1 MKDLKNVKL
10 FLMDM
15 DGTVYIGDKKIEGAF
30 EALEELRRHGRK
42 VLFLTNNSSKT
53 AADYVKKLSSMGY
66 PATEKDIFSSG
77 EATIRFLQENR
88 PSKKVL
94 LLANSAVYKQ
104 FQEAGI
110 NLVKEGADLVLVCF
124 DTELDYK
131 KLTAACNHLFE
142 GKEYIVSHPDLV
154 CPANPHS
161 IPDVGSFMALIKA
174 VTGRDPDL
182 IIGKPYK
189 TMAEYVAKD
198 FGLCP
203 DEIAMVGDRLYTDI
217 KFATNNG
224 MTGILVLTGETT
236 LADLAKSDVK
246 PDCVLDTFHD
256 VLDRI

>member
-1 MKDLKNVKL
+1 MSDVKNIKL

-30 EALEELRRHGRK
+30 EALEELKRRGKK

-53 AADYVKKLSSMGY
+53 AVDYVKKLSSMGY

-88 PSKKVL
+88 QGKKVL

-104 FQEAGI
+104 FEEAGI
-110 NLVKEGADLVLVCF
+110 NLVKEDADLVLVCF

-131 KLTAACNHLFE
+131 KLTAACNCLFE

-182 IIGKPYK
+182 VIGKPYK

-198 FGLCP
+198 FGLRP

-217 KFATNNG
+217 KFATDNG
-224 MTGILVLTGETT
+224 MTSILVLTGETT
-236 LADLAKSDVK
+236 LPDLEKSDVK
-246 PDCVLDTFHD
+246 PDVVLGTFKD
-256 VLDRI
+256 VLQLL

>member
-1 MKDLKNVKL
+1 MSDVKDIKL

-15 DGTVYIGDKKIEGAF
+15 DGTVYIGDKKIEGAL
-30 EALEELRRHGRK
+30 EALEELKRRGKK

-53 AADYVKKLSSMGY
+53 AVDYVKKLSSMGY

-77 EATIRFLQENR
+77 EATIRFLQEKR
-88 PSKKVL
+88 QGKKVL

-110 NLVKEGADLVLVCF
+110 RLVKEDADLVLVCF
-124 DTELDYK
+124 DTELDYQ
-131 KLTAACNHLFE
+131 KLTAACNCLFE

-182 IIGKPYK
+182 VIGKPYK

-198 FGLCP
+198 FGLRP

-217 KFATNNG
+217 KFATDNG

-236 LADLAKSDVK
+236 LPDLEKSNVK
-246 PDCVLDTFHD
+246 PDIVLDTFKD
-256 VLDRI
+256 VLNLL